1 MIGVIATLV
10 LGLQT
15 AHPVPQASIAELQR
29 HEKFFTSQE
38 SAGRMTLSKGL
49 QASQDY
55 VIREIK
61 KLGLQP
67 LRGSYTHSFQVR
79 VNPKIGKNS
88 RVNLTFKD
96 GAIRSLQV
104 EKEFS
109 PVANSNPTPVEG
121 KLVFAGFGT
130 EPEYKNLDVK
140 GKIVL
145 LFRGSA
151 NKDERFTNAQ
161 KSRIAKGMGAVG
173 VLFIGPHSEG
183 SLDVPTTGTAQGLE
197 RGSSLAAAG
206 ISQSLAQTLFGKSF
220 AAERAKPVP
229 RALDVSVS
237 LQTELIPYTDS
248 EENVVAMIPGNDPKL
263 AYEYIIVGAHLD
275 HLGYAET
282 SSRTGNEFIHYGA
295 DDNGSGSAAILEM
308 ARYYAKS
315 KSNRRTLIFQW
326 YSGEELGLLGAEA
339 WARDNPRILS
349 KTHMMLN
356 LDMVGR
362 LRKDELTLYGT
373 GTAQEMESLVAT
385 SDWQGLKLIK
395 IPGSPSNS
403 DHAVFYQRGV
413 PVLFANTGLH
423 EEYHTE
429 KDTYDT
435 INYPGMAVISN
446 ALINLLNK
454 ADGMDRMKYVR
465 VQEQANR
472 QTGPRR
478 IRIGFIPDMS
488 GVGPGMLVNGTIENS
503 PAAKAGVKAG
513 DRLMRLGGME
523 IKDVEDLQEAMSKAE
538 PGKPMEAVLMRDGK
552 EIKVTIVPEGP
563 TNP

>member
-1 MIGVIATLV
+1 MIGAIATLV
-10 LGLQT
+10 LGLT
-15 AHPVPQASIAELQR
+15 AAQPAPQVSLAELQR

-49 QASQDY
+49 QHSQDY
-55 VIREIK
+55 VIRELK
-61 KLGLQP
+61 KMGVQP
-67 LRGSYTHSFQVR
+67 MRGSYTHSFQVR
-79 VNPKIGKNS
+79 VNPKIGPNTKLNITGS
-88 RVNLTFKD
+88 D
-96 GAIRSLQV
+96 GKVRTLV
-104 EKEFS
+104 VGKEFS

-130 EPEYKNLDVK
+130 EAEYKNLDVK

-151 NKDERFTNAQ
+151 KKEERFTTVQ
-161 KSRIAKGMGAVG
+161 KSRIAKAMGAAG
-173 VLFIGPHSEG
+173 ILFVGPHSDG
-183 SLDVPTTGTAQGLE
+183 SLDVPTTGSAQGLE
-197 RGSSLAAAG
+197 RGSTLAAAG
-206 ISQSLAQTLFGKSF
+206 VTQNLAQTFFGKSF
-220 AAERAKPVP
+220 AAERANPSP
-229 RALDVSVS
+229 RALDVRVS
-237 LQTELIPYTDS
+237 LRTELTPYTDS
-248 EENVVAMIPGNDPKL
+248 EENVIAMIPGNDPKL
-263 AYEYIIVGAHLD
+263 SYEYIIIGAHLD

-282 SSRTGNEFIHYGA
+282 SSRTGNEFIHHGA

-308 ARYYAKS
+308 ARYYAKT

-349 KTHMMLN
+349 KTQMMLN

-373 GTAQEMESLVAT
+373 STAQEMESLVAT

-429 KDTYDT
+429 KDTYET
-435 INYPGMAVISN
+435 INYPGMVVISN
-446 ALINLLNK
+446 ALISLLNRVDSMERLK
-454 ADGMDRMKYVR
+454 FVR
-465 VQEQANR
+465 VPTQSNR
-472 QTGPRR
+472 DTGPRR

-523 IKDVEDLQEAMSKAE
+523 IKDIEDLQEAMSKAE

-552 EIKVTIVPEGP
+552 EVKVTIIPEGP
-563 TNP
+563 VSP